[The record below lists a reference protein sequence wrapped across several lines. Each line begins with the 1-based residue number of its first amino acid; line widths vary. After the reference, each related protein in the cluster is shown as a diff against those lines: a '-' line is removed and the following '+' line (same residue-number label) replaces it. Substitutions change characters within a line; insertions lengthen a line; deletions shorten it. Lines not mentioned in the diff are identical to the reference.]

1 MEFKDIQ
8 SHFETNHRGVI
19 TTFQANGAGHSSIV
33 VCGAYQGNA
42 AFVIVNGTS
51 AKVRNL
57 RRDPRCTVM
66 SVTENWRTCAPVF
79 SHRHHGTARIPPQI
93 ADLSRGAV
101 HDYKGGVALIGSTDH
116 YAGMTGPIGLE
127 CRYHS
132 SVIGLKMALNV
143 FELHNCTSLNFPG
156 LNHS

>member
-8 SHFETNHRGVI
+8 THFETNHRGVI

-66 SVTENWRTCAPVF
+66 SVTENWRTCAVVEGQATLMDYHNTDPEKMRVELREVF
-79 SHRHHGTARIPPQI
+79 RVCGDKDHPDWEEYDQAMVKQ
-93 ADLSRGAV
+93 DAV
-101 HDYKGGVALIGSTDH
+101 IVLVKPDRVYGKL
-116 YAGMTGPIGLE
+116 
-127 CRYHS
+127 R
-132 SVIGLKMALNV
+132 
-143 FELHNCTSLNFPG
+143 
-156 LNHS
+156 